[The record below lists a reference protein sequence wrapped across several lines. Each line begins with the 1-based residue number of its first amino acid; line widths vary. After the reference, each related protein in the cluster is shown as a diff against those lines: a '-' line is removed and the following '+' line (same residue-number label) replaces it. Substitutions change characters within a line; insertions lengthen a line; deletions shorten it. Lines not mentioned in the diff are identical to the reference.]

1 MKNLIVEGLGD
12 KFFFERYCEHHKF
25 DVDVTV
31 ITPEDVDSKFHTT
44 KSGVIFNSLNKLLE
58 QVSVGKITR
67 LGIIVD
73 ADQEIVD
80 SGIEKTKSD
89 LQKILTPHGYTLE
102 NTEHGLVATNND
114 GLIDI
119 GIWIMPDNIIDG
131 TIEDWI
137 ENLVHTKE
145 QDLFRYSKECVA
157 NLKTNNLQKF
167 KDSRILKAELATW
180 FAWQKSPGYG
190 LDFFFDE
197 PLIDKNS
204 PAYNN
209 LSEWFKRTFNI

>member
-12 KFFFERYCEHHKF
+12 KFFFERYCEHHAF

-31 ITPEDVDSKFHTT
+31 ITPEDVSNEFHTT
-44 KSGVIFNSLNKLLE
+44 KSGVIFSSLNKLIE

-73 ADQEIVD
+73 ADQESVK
-80 SGIEKTKSD
+80 SGIKKTKLD
-89 LQKILTPHGYTLE
+89 LQTILQPHGYTL
-102 NTEHGLVATNND
+102 NNANHGLVATNND

-119 GIWIMPDNIIDG
+119 GIWIMPDNIVDG
-131 TIEDWI
+131 TIENWI
-137 ENLVHTKE
+137 ENLVHEKE
-145 QDLFRYSKECVA
+145 SELFQYSKKCVA

-167 KDSRILKAELATW
+167 KDSRVIKAELATW

-197 PLIDKNS
+197 PLIDQNS
-204 PAYNN
+204 PIYKNF
-209 LSEWFKRTFNI
+209 SEWFKKTFSI